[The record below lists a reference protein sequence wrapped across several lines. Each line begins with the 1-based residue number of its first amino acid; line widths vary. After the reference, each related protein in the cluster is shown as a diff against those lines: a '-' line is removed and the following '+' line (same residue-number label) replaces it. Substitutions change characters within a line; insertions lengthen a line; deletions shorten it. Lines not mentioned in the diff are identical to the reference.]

1 MPSTNNRRSV
11 TEILSALKSAL
22 ESAQWT
28 PAGGGPVA
36 AFQKVKLFDLAQ
48 LADAFSELLVSE
60 QRVCL
65 LVPDAEKFE
74 SALQGNTRLL
84 IKRTLPVALL
94 LSDRVVG
101 DRQQALHG
109 AEASGGSVAVAGAFP
124 LQEIALAAVTGQ
136 LLPNPK
142 GVVCRPV
149 TATVLDVQDT
159 KRKMPGRACIE
170 LDVECTG
177 GTLDATITTNL

>member
-1 MPSTNNRRSV
+1 MPATNNRRST
-11 TEILSALKSAL
+11 TEVLTALKTAL
-22 ESAQWT
+22 EVARWT
-28 PAGGGPVA
+28 PEGGSPTV

-48 LADAFSELLVSE
+48 LDDAFSELLMSE

-65 LVPDAEKFE
+65 LVPDAERFE
-74 SALQGNTRLL
+74 SALQGSTRLL

-94 LSDRVVG
+94 ISDRVVA
-101 DRQQALHG
+101 DRQAALHG
-109 AEASGGSVAVAGAFP
+109 MVGTGSMPAVAGAFP

-136 LLPNPK
+136 LLPTPR
-142 GVVCRPV
+142 GVVCKPV

-159 KRKMPGRACIE
+159 KKKMPGRACVE

-177 GTLDATITTNL
+177 GTLDALITTNL

>member
-1 MPSTNNRRSV
+1 MPATNNRRSV
-11 TEILSALKSAL
+11 TEILNALKSAL
-22 ESAQWT
+22 ESAKWT
-28 PAGGGPVA
+28 PEGGSPMP

-48 LADAFSELLVSE
+48 LADAFSELLMSE

-74 SALQGNTRLL
+74 SALQGSTRLL

-94 LSDRVVG
+94 ISDRVMG
-101 DRQQALHG
+101 DRQAALHG
-109 AEASGGSVAVAGAFP
+109 AAGTGSLPAVAGAFP

-136 LLPNPK
+136 LLPNPR

-149 TATVLDVQDT
+149 TATVLDVSDA
-159 KRKMPGRACIE
+159 KKKMPGRACVE
-170 LDVECTG
+170 LDVDCAG
-177 GTLDATITTNL
+177 GTLDAPITANL